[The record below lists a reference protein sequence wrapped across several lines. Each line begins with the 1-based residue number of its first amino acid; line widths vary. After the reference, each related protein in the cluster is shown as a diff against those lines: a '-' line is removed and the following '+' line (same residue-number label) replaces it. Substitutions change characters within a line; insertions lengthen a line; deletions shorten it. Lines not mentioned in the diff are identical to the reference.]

1 MNIFDFAPVQFMS
14 FLLTLFRVSLIMFL
28 LPFFGGESIPKTVK
42 VSICIVM
49 ALALWP
55 NVGFQNAALPAH
67 PLGIMVMM
75 LGELVLGLILGM
87 LVTFIFAAVQTGG
100 QIIGFQMG
108 FAMVNVVNPETG
120 SSEAV
125 TAHFLYMIAI
135 LTFLSLNGHLYVL
148 RALTLSFDLV
158 PPGGLFISD
167 TLMHNVMG
175 FSKEMFVLAVR
186 IAAPVMA
193 ALFLVDLALALVG
206 RAAPQM
212 NILMLGFPLKISVG
226 FFFLSIVFSML
237 ALYFRDFITRIDPM
251 FLFILRTAH

>member
-1 MNIFDFAPVQFMS
+1 MEIFDFAPQQFMS
-14 FLLTLFRVSLIMFL
+14 FVLTLFRISLIMFL
-28 LPFFGGESIPKTVK
+28 MPFFGGESIPRTVK

-49 ALALWP
+49 TLALWP
-55 NVGFQNAALPAH
+55 HLGFKDAILPAH
-67 PLGIMVMM
+67 PLGIAVMM
-75 LGELVLGLILGM
+75 LGELILGMILGM
-87 LVTFIFAAVQTGG
+87 LVMFIFAAVQTGG

-120 SSEAV
+120 TSQAV

-158 PPGGLFISD
+158 PPGGLFISEA
-167 TLMHNVMG
+167 LMHNVMG
-175 FSKEMFVLAVR
+175 FSKEIFVLAVR

-212 NILMLGFPLKISVG
+212 NLLMLGFPLKISVG
-226 FFFLSIVFSML
+226 FFFLGSVFSML
-237 ALYFRDFITRIDPM
+237 ALYLRDFIIRLDSM
-251 FLFILRTAH
+251 FAFILRTAT